1 MEANSRD
8 YEGWSL
14 ELFVETPWSSYIQQM
29 IKGGT
34 FGDALALRAVENLS
48 TSNNC
53 CFDTWGRCYGNN
65 VTCKYAPL
73 TRFTIGHFT
82 QGEGDH

>member
-1 MEANSRD
+1 
-8 YEGWSL
+8 
-14 ELFVETPWSSYIQQM
+14 M
-29 IKGGT
+29 IKGET

-82 QGEGDH
+82 EGEGDH